1 MQLDHGE
8 GSNMKQWMRK
18 RSAFFFAG
26 ASLVLGFCLMFL
38 LENPAYSKRQWY
50 AGWIVWIVGI
60 VLIFLPM
67 FVLRSKGGVAKGE
80 GYVQTT
86 VLVDSSIYSVVR
98 HPQYLGWLLMYPAMM
113 LFNPHW
119 LIVGLGLLG
128 MACVYL
134 FTRQEDEHLVEK
146 FGKPYGRYMQTVP
159 RMNLIAGIVQLVRG
173 TQRK

>member
-1 MQLDHGE
+1 
-8 GSNMKQWMRK
+8 
-18 RSAFFFAG
+18 
-26 ASLVLGFCLMFL
+26 
-38 LENPAYSKRQWY
+38 
-50 AGWIVWIVGI
+50 
-60 VLIFLPM
+60 M